1 MNVVHNPDQP
11 WRPSLTI
18 VRFHFF
24 PLSFLCLSC
33 SLMAILYESEGMKY
47 YTGASD
53 TVTGVLLS
61 VII

>member
-1 MNVVHNPDQP
+1 
-11 WRPSLTI
+11 
-18 VRFHFF
+18 
-24 PLSFLCLSC
+24 
-33 SLMAILYESEGMKY
+33 MAILYESEGMKY